1 MPTIEEDKPAKPR
14 QRSRKA
20 EQRARKAEQ
29 KAAAKSDS
37 DAIDAGVVPAEAALA
52 EAAPDEAAPDEAA
65 PMEAVPLAIAVESF
79 PEAALSGEV
88 LPPEIRAHAPQTA
101 GAQAIALAYGEYAQ
115 NSWAASRF
123 LVDRLIAARSFDEAV
138 DIQREFA
145 KQSYVNFFAQSQK
158 IWELYGEWVQQFFR
172 PFDKFVATGR
182 DQGSH
187 TLH

>member
-1 MPTIEEDKPAKPR
+1 MPTIEEDKRAKPR
-14 QRSRKA
+14 QRSRKT
-20 EQRARKAEQ
+20 EQRNPKSEQ
-29 KAAAKSDS
+29 KAAARPDS
-37 DAIDAGVVPAEAALA
+37 DTIDAGVVPAEAAPI
-52 EAAPDEAAPDEAA
+52 EV
-65 PMEAVPLAIAVESF
+65 VPLAMTVESA

-123 LVDRLIAARSFDEAV
+123 VVERLIAARSFDEAV
-138 DIQREFA
+138 EIQREFA

-172 PFDKFVATGR
+172 PFDKFAATGR

>member
-1 MPTIEEDKPAKPR
+1 MPTIEEDKAAKPR
-14 QRSRKA
+14 QRSRKT
-20 EQRARKAEQ
+20 EQRNPKSEQ
-29 KAAAKSDS
+29 KAAARPDS
-37 DAIDAGVVPAEAALA
+37 DTIDAGVVPAEAAPV
-52 EAAPDEAAPDEAA
+52 EATPMVAA
-65 PMEAVPLAIAVESF
+65 PLAIAVESV
-79 PEAALSGEV
+79 PEVALSGEV

-115 NSWAASRF
+115 NSWAAGGF
-123 LVDRLIAARSFDEAV
+123 LVERLIAARSLNEAME
-138 DIQREFA
+138 IQGEFA

-172 PFDKFVATGR
+172 PFDKFAAAGR